1 MFGWTGFKYR
11 TQVIVDIHP
20 ILIFVPE
27 LKKLLKTFPNLRR
40 SAGEFRKLGKSELEA
55 AAYLSVV
62 VLESVLAHVPE
73 HGRNEALAELTRFEN
88 DRFRWFRDQVAFES
102 GMPVTAIDRGAT
114 LTKAMT
120 EVLPLT
126 FALGSA
132 FWYLGHSVR
141 ENRLSEMVYR
151 EFLTDVVGMLQGKT
165 AARDPRR

>member
-11 TQVIVDIHP
+11 TQVIVDIHS
-20 ILIFVPE
+20 ILMFVPE

-62 VLESVLAHVPE
+62 VLKSVLAHMPE
-73 HGRNEALAELTRFEN
+73 DGRNQALAELTRFEN
-88 DRFRWFRDQVAFES
+88 DRFRWFRDQLAFES

-141 ENRLSEMVYR
+141 ENRLPEMAYR
-151 EFLTDVVGMLQGKT
+151 EFLTDVVGMLRGKT
-165 AARDPRR
+165 TTAR

>member
-11 TQVIVDIHP
+11 TQVIVDIHS
-20 ILIFVPE
+20 ILFFVPE

-40 SAGEFRKLGKSELEA
+40 AAGDFRKAGKAELEA

-62 VLESVLAHVPE
+62 VLESVLPLVPE
-73 HGRNEALAELTRFEN
+73 DGRNQTLAQLTRFES
-88 DRFRWFRDQVAFES
+88 DRFRWFRDQLANES
-102 GMPVTAIDRGAT
+102 GMP
-114 LTKAMT
+114 TKAMT

-141 ENRLSEMVYR
+141 ENRLSESVYR
-151 EFLTDVVGMLQGKT
+151 EFLTDVVGMLQGKAAT
-165 AARDPRR
+165 AG